1 MGNST
6 GCMACGILFFKKA
19 SRGTYCLCIE
29 RIKTNMKKQHSI
41 IPVIILS
48 ILLLSGCGK
57 KGDAPVNPASSDPG
71 NNVISSEEANKT
83 DNESQDIDASQPQD
97 ENSQVQETPEP
108 KKASVS
114 LKNEYS
120 DTVRTVSILGLQEYK
135 TIKTDKYVDKAPKG
149 SRYLALFL
157 RVYNKENEKDYFNVN
172 YLTAKVDGR
181 KIENTFLFNE
191 PEGYPTIFT
200 NIGGGEAIEGFIVWE
215 VPADWKKLKV
225 TYKGWKDIDGLTLD
239 AELSRKD
246 LKKPG
251 HYNGKN

>member
-1 MGNST
+1 
-6 GCMACGILFFKKA
+6 
-19 SRGTYCLCIE
+19 
-29 RIKTNMKKQHSI
+29 MKKQHSI

-48 ILLLSGCGK
+48 ILLLSACGK
-57 KGDAPVNPASSDPG
+57 KGDAPANPVPSTPR
-71 NNVISSEEANKT
+71 NKVISSEEANKT
-83 DNESQDIDASQPQD
+83 DNGSRDIDASRSQD

-120 DTVRTVSILGLQEYK
+120 DTARTVSVLGLQEYK
-135 TIKTDKYVDKAPKG
+135 AIKTDKYVDKAPKG

-157 RVYNKENEKDYFNVN
+157 KVYNKGNEKDYFNVN

-181 KIENTFLFNE
+181 KTENTFLFNE

-200 NIGGGEAIEGFIVWE
+200 NIGGGETVEGFIVWK
-215 VPADWKKLKV
+215 VPANWKRLKV

-239 AELSRKD
+239 TELSRKD
-246 LKKPG
+246 LKKPE
-251 HYNGKN
+251 HYNGDK